1 MAGTHNLTKSIVSR
15 DDLRS
20 QNPGDI
26 TLYGIS
32 EEYPIRMAHL
42 KRHNNWIIVLLGAL
56 CVVTPFA
63 VDMYLPAFS
72 TIAAEY
78 KTTTSEI
85 SLSLSTYFIGFA
97 LGQMIYG
104 PLLDRFGRKRPLY
117 IGLAVY
123 ILCSLGCASAH
134 SLHAFVA
141 LRFMEALG
149 GCVAQVGAIAMVRD
163 FFPVKESAK
172 IFSLLFL
179 MIGVSPLLA
188 PTIGSLLIVA
198 LGWRWIF
205 AVLAAIASAI
215 LTVTFLF
222 LPEGHQPD
230 HSISLRPGPLVSGFW
245 AIFKEPQFLTYTLAG
260 AFSFAGLFA
269 FVAGS
274 PILFMDGF
282 HMGTKAFG
290 IVFAVLVMGFIGGNQ
305 LNVFLL
311 RRFTSQQIFLV
322 ALTVQVITG
331 IVFFVGM
338 HSHLVGL
345 KATMVLFFVFLSC
358 IGLTYP
364 NSAAL
369 ALAPYSRH
377 AGRASALLGCLQ
389 TGTGALIS
397 MGIGMLGASSV
408 VSLLSSSALV
418 ALGVLLVGR
427 SFIQQVVET
436 EDQDMVV
443 LH

>member
-1 MAGTHNLTKSIVSR
+1 
-15 DDLRS
+15 
-20 QNPGDI
+20 
-26 TLYGIS
+26 
-32 EEYPIRMAHL
+32 MAHL
-42 KRHNNWIIVLLGAL
+42 KRHNTWIIVLLGAL

-72 TIAAEY
+72 TIAAEF
-78 KTTTSEI
+78 KTATPQI
-85 SLSLSTYFIGFA
+85 SLSLSTYFVGFA
-97 LGQMIYG
+97 LGQIIYG

-117 IGLAVY
+117 VGLILY
-123 ILCSLGCASAH
+123 ILCSLGCAMAP
-134 SLHAFVA
+134 SLRAFVA
-141 LRFMEALG
+141 LRFLEALG

-179 MIGVSPLLA
+179 MIGISPLLA
-188 PTIGSLLIVA
+188 PTIGSLLLAA

-205 AVLAAIASAI
+205 VVLAAIASAI
-215 LTVTFLF
+215 LAVTFFL
-222 LPEGHQPD
+222 LPEGHEPD
-230 HSISLRPGPLVSGFW
+230 RSISLRPGPLLRGFW
-245 AIFKEPQFLTYTLAG
+245 GILKEPQFITYTLAG

-274 PILFMDGF
+274 PIIFMDGY

-290 IVFAVLVMGFIGGNQ
+290 IIFAVLVMGFIGGNQ
-305 LNVFLL
+305 LNVILL
-311 RRFTSQQIFLV
+311 RRFTSRQIFLAALV
-322 ALTVQVITG
+322 AQVLIG
-331 IVFFVGM
+331 ILFFVGVRG
-338 HSHLVGL
+338 HLVGL
-345 KATMVLFFVFLSC
+345 KATLALFFFFLSC

-389 TGTGALIS
+389 TGTGALVS

-408 VSLLSSSALV
+408 VLLLSSTALV
-418 ALGVLLVGR
+418 ALVVLLMGR
-427 SFIQQVVET
+427 ASIRHLVES
-436 EDQDMVV
+436 EEQDMVV

>member
-1 MAGTHNLTKSIVSR
+1 
-15 DDLRS
+15 
-20 QNPGDI
+20 
-26 TLYGIS
+26 
-32 EEYPIRMAHL
+32 MAHL
-42 KRHNNWIIVLLGAL
+42 QRHNTWIIVLLGAL

-63 VDMYLPAFS
+63 VDMYLPAFAA
-72 TIAAEY
+72 IAAEY
-78 KTTTSEI
+78 KTATPQI
-85 SLSLSTYFIGFA
+85 SLSLSTYFVGFA
-97 LGQMIYG
+97 LGQIVYG

-117 IGLAVY
+117 VGLTLY
-123 ILCSLGCASAH
+123 ILCSLGCAVAPN
-134 SLHAFVA
+134 LRAFVA
-141 LRFMEALG
+141 LRFLEALG

-179 MIGVSPLLA
+179 MIGISPLLA
-188 PTIGSLLIVA
+188 PTIGSLLLAA

-205 AVLAAIASAI
+205 AVLAAVASAI
-215 LTVTFLF
+215 LAVTFLL
-222 LPEGHQPD
+222 LPEGHEPD
-230 HSISLRPGPLVSGFW
+230 RSISLRPGPILRGFW
-245 AIFKEPQFLTYTLAG
+245 DILKEPQFITYTLAG

-274 PILFMDGF
+274 PIIFMDGY

-290 IVFAVLVMGFIGGNQ
+290 IIFAVLVMGFIGGNQ

-311 RRFTSQQIFLV
+311 RRFTSRQIFFVALV
-322 ALTVQVITG
+322 AQVVIG
-331 IVFFVGM
+331 VIFFAGVR
-338 HSHLVGL
+338 SHIVGL
-345 KATMVLFFVFLSC
+345 KATLALFFFFLSC

-397 MGIGMLGASSV
+397 MGIGMLGAGSV
-408 VSLLSSSALV
+408 VLLLSSTALV
-418 ALGVLLVGR
+418 ALVVLLVGR
-427 SFIQQVVET
+427 TSISHLVES
-436 EDQDMVV
+436 EEQDMVV

>member
-1 MAGTHNLTKSIVSR
+1 
-15 DDLRS
+15 
-20 QNPGDI
+20 
-26 TLYGIS
+26 
-32 EEYPIRMAHL
+32 MAHP
-42 KRHNNWIIVLLGAL
+42 RRNSWIIVLLGAL

-72 TIAAEY
+72 TIAAEFR
-78 KTTTSEI
+78 TSTSQI
-85 SLSLSTYFIGFA
+85 SLSLSTYFVGFA

-104 PLLDRFGRKRPLY
+104 PLLDRFGRKPPLY
-117 IGLAVY
+117 VGLALY
-123 ILCSLGCASAH
+123 ILCSLGCASAPN
-134 SLHAFVA
+134 LHAFVT
-141 LRFMEALG
+141 LRFIEALG
-149 GCVAQVGAIAMVRD
+149 GCAAQVGAIAMVRD
-163 FFPVKESAK
+163 FFPVKQSAK

-188 PTIGSLLIVA
+188 PTIGSLLLVA

-205 AVLAAIASAI
+205 VLLATIAVAI
-215 LTVTFLF
+215 LTITFFF

-230 HSISLRPGPLVSGFW
+230 TSVSLRPGPMASSFW
-245 AIFKEPQFLTYTLAG
+245 IIFKDPQFLTYTLAG
-260 AFSFAGLFA
+260 GFSFAGLFA

-305 LNVFLL
+305 MNVLLL
-311 RRFTSQQIFLV
+311 RRFSSQQIFLA
-322 ALTVQVITG
+322 ALVLQVITG
-331 IVFFVGM
+331 AVFFAGM
-338 HSHLVGL
+338 RAHVLGL
-345 KATMVLFFVFLSC
+345 AATMVLFFVFLAC

-369 ALAPYSRH
+369 ALAPYSRN

-397 MGIGMLGASSV
+397 TGIGVLGAGSV
-408 VSLLSSSALV
+408 ILLLSSTALV
-418 ALGVLLVGR
+418 ALVVLLIGR
-427 SFIQQVVET
+427 TTIQQMVENESEEMT
-436 EDQDMVV
+436 V